1 MEDLSQVQRV
11 EREAGGPKGG
21 GKVGGPS
28 KLRASQRYKSLLI
41 HGGAIKTS
49 RNSFNYSN
57 LKISNRR

>member
-41 HGGAIKTS
+41 HGGAIKAS
-49 RNSFNYSN
+49 RKAFHYSN
-57 LKISNRR
+57 LTNSNRR